1 MTDETPKRKRGGQPG
16 VSPPKTGAERVK
28 AHRERLRD
36 EGKPE
41 LRGIFIG
48 EVARGRLV
56 RLAELWGITHSETI
70 GRALRIAEENE
81 EAASE

>member
-28 AHRERLRD
+28 AHRERQRD

-41 LRGIFIG
+41 LRGIFLGPI
-48 EVARGRLV
+48 ARERIA
-56 RLAELWGITHSETI
+56 RLAELWGVTHSAAV
-70 GRALRIAEENE
+70 GRALKIADEG
-81 EAASE
+81 